1 MIRIALALVLALSM
15 AIPAALAEQVVSDTF
30 TLTDEVTIKVEAPAE
45 EQPVEE
51 QPAEEQ
57 PVEEGPAE
65 EPAEEQPTAEP
76 LPTEPPLPT
85 QEPLPTEPPIPT
97 VEPLPTDEALSTEQ
111 PLPTDELPTA
121 TPTPTQEAPAPQ
133 RSVSISIDKPLDAIY
148 IGDEVTFTATLHGYE
163 GAQVEIFWECMTNG
177 EWQPTGD
184 TGATLTVVIDESN
197 AQSSW
202 RCGVTVLA
210 EPELEQPV
218 AE

>member
-1 MIRIALALVLALSM
+1 MKKMIRIALALVLALSL

-51 QPAEEQ
+51 E
-57 PVEEGPAE
+57 PVEEEPVE
-65 EPAEEQPTAEP
+65 EPAQEQPTAEP

-97 VEPLPTDEALSTEQ
+97 VEPLPTDEALSAEQ
-111 PLPTDELPTA
+111 PLPTDELPAA

-184 TGATLTVVIDESN
+184 TGATLTIVIDESN

>member
-51 QPAEEQ
+51 E
-57 PVEEGPAE
+57 PAE

>member
-1 MIRIALALVLALSM
+1 MIRIALALVLALSL

-51 QPAEEQ
+51 E
-57 PVEEGPAE
+57 PVEEPAQ
-65 EPAEEQPTAEP
+65 EQPTAEP
-76 LPTEPPLPT
+76 LPTEPPIPT

-97 VEPLPTDEALSTEQ
+97 VEPQPTDEALSAEQ
-111 PLPTDELPTA
+111 PLPTDELPAA

>member
-1 MIRIALALVLALSM
+1 MIRIALALVLALSL

-51 QPAEEQ
+51 E
-57 PVEEGPAE
+57 PAE
-65 EPAEEQPTAEP
+65 EPAQEQPTAEP

-97 VEPLPTDEALSTEQ
+97 VEPLPTDEALSAEQ
-111 PLPTDELPTA
+111 PLPTGELPTA

-184 TGATLTVVIDESN
+184 TGATLTIVIDESN

>member
-1 MIRIALALVLALSM
+1 MIRIALALVLALSL

-51 QPAEEQ
+51 E
-57 PVEEGPAE
+57 PAE
-65 EPAEEQPTAEP
+65 EPAQEQPTAEP

-111 PLPTDELPTA
+111 PLPTDELPAA
-121 TPTPTQEAPAPQ
+121 TPPPTQEAPAPQ

-184 TGATLTVVIDESN
+184 TGATLTIVIDESN

>member
-1 MIRIALALVLALSM
+1 MKKMIRIALALVLALSL

-51 QPAEEQ
+51 E
-57 PVEEGPAE
+57 PAE
-65 EPAEEQPTAEP
+65 EPAQEQPTAEP

-184 TGATLTVVIDESN
+184 TGATLTIVIDESN

>member
-1 MIRIALALVLALSM
+1 MIRIALALVLALSL

-51 QPAEEQ
+51 E
-57 PVEEGPAE
+57 PVEEPAQ
-65 EPAEEQPTAEP
+65 EQPTAEP
-76 LPTEPPLPT
+76 LPTEPPIPT

-97 VEPLPTDEALSTEQ
+97 VEPLPTDEALSAEQ
-111 PLPTDELPTA
+111 PLPTDELPAA

-184 TGATLTVVIDESN
+184 TGATLTIVIDESN

>member
-1 MIRIALALVLALSM
+1 MIRIALALVLALSL
-15 AIPAALAEQVVSDTF
+15 AIPAALAEQVISDTF

-45 EQPVEE
+45 EPPVEE
-51 QPAEEQ
+51 K
-57 PVEEGPAE
+57 PVEEPAQ
-65 EPAEEQPTAEP
+65 EQPTAEP
-76 LPTEPPLPT
+76 LPTEPPIPT
-85 QEPLPTEPPIPT
+85 QEPLPTEPPLPT
-97 VEPLPTDEALSTEQ
+97 VEPLPTDEALSAEQ
-111 PLPTDELPTA
+111 PLPTDELPAA

-184 TGATLTVVIDESN
+184 TGATLTIVIDESN

>member
-1 MIRIALALVLALSM
+1 MIRIALALVLALSL

-51 QPAEEQ
+51 E
-57 PVEEGPAE
+57 PVEEPAQ
-65 EPAEEQPTAEP
+65 EQPTAEP

-121 TPTPTQEAPAPQ
+121 TPTQEAPAPQ

-184 TGATLTVVIDESN
+184 TGATLTIVIDESN

>member
-1 MIRIALALVLALSM
+1 MIRIALALVLALSL

-51 QPAEEQ
+51 E
-57 PVEEGPAE
+57 PVEEPAQ
-65 EPAEEQPTAEP
+65 EQPTAEP

-97 VEPLPTDEALSTEQ
+97 VEPMPTDEALSTEQ
-111 PLPTDELPTA
+111 PTGELPTA

-184 TGATLTVVIDESN
+184 TGATLTIVIDESN

>member
-1 MIRIALALVLALSM
+1 MIRIALALVLALSL

-51 QPAEEQ
+51 E
-57 PVEEGPAE
+57 PVEEPAQ
-65 EPAEEQPTAEP
+65 EQ
-76 LPTEPPLPT
+76 
-85 QEPLPTEPPIPT
+85 PT

-184 TGATLTVVIDESN
+184 TGATLTIVIDESN

>member
-1 MIRIALALVLALSM
+1 MIRIALALVLALSL

-51 QPAEEQ
+51 E
-57 PVEEGPAE
+57 PAE
-65 EPAEEQPTAEP
+65 EPAQEQPTAEP

-97 VEPLPTDEALSTEQ
+97 VEPQPTDEALSAEQ
-111 PLPTDELPTA
+111 PLPTDELPAA

-184 TGATLTVVIDESN
+184 TGATLTIVIDESN

>member
-57 PVEEGPAE
+57 PVEEEPAE

-184 TGATLTVVIDESN
+184 TGATLTIVIDESN

>member
-1 MIRIALALVLALSM
+1 MIRIALALVLALSL

-51 QPAEEQ
+51 E
-57 PVEEGPAE
+57 PVEEPAQ
-65 EPAEEQPTAEP
+65 EQPTAES

-111 PLPTDELPTA
+111 PTGELPTA

-184 TGATLTVVIDESN
+184 TGATLTIVIDESN

>member
-1 MIRIALALVLALSM
+1 MIRIALALVLALSL

-51 QPAEEQ
+51 E
-57 PVEEGPAE
+57 PAE
-65 EPAEEQPTAEP
+65 EPAQEQPTAEP

-111 PLPTDELPTA
+111 PLPTDELPAA

-184 TGATLTVVIDESN
+184 TGATLTIVIDESN

>member
-51 QPAEEQ
+51 E
-57 PVEEGPAE
+57 PAE

-97 VEPLPTDEALSTEQ
+97 VEPMPTDEALSTEQ

-184 TGATLTVVIDESN
+184 TGATLTIVIDESN

>member
-1 MIRIALALVLALSM
+1 MIRIALALVLALSL

-51 QPAEEQ
+51 E
-57 PVEEGPAE
+57 PVEEPAQ
-65 EPAEEQPTAEP
+65 EQPTAEP

-97 VEPLPTDEALSTEQ
+97 VEPLPTDEALSAEQ
-111 PLPTDELPTA
+111 PLPTDELPAA

-184 TGATLTVVIDESN
+184 TGATLTIVIDESN

>member
-1 MIRIALALVLALSM
+1 MIRIALALVLALSL

-51 QPAEEQ
+51 E
-57 PVEEGPAE
+57 PAE
-65 EPAEEQPTAEP
+65 EPAQEQPTAEP

-85 QEPLPTEPPIPT
+85 QEPLPTEPPLPT

-111 PLPTDELPTA
+111 PLPTDELPAA

-184 TGATLTVVIDESN
+184 TGATLTIVIDESN

>member
-1 MIRIALALVLALSM
+1 MIRIALALVLALSL

-51 QPAEEQ
+51 E
-57 PVEEGPAE
+57 PAE

-121 TPTPTQEAPAPQ
+121 TPTQEAPAPQ

-184 TGATLTVVIDESN
+184 TGATLTIVIDESN

>member
-51 QPAEEQ
+51 E
-57 PVEEGPAE
+57 PAE

-76 LPTEPPLPT
+76 LPTEPPIPT

-121 TPTPTQEAPAPQ
+121 TPTQEAPAPQ

-184 TGATLTVVIDESN
+184 TGATLTIVIDESN

>member
-1 MIRIALALVLALSM
+1 MIRIALALVLALSL

-51 QPAEEQ
+51 E
-57 PVEEGPAE
+57 PAE
-65 EPAEEQPTAEP
+65 EPAQEQPTAEP

-111 PLPTDELPTA
+111 PTGELPTA

>member
-1 MIRIALALVLALSM
+1 MIRIALALVLALSL

-51 QPAEEQ
+51 E
-57 PVEEGPAE
+57 PVEEPAQ
-65 EPAEEQPTAEP
+65 EQPTAEP

-97 VEPLPTDEALSTEQ
+97 VEPLPTDETLSTEQ
-111 PLPTDELPTA
+111 PLPTDELPAA

-184 TGATLTVVIDESN
+184 TGATLTIVIDESN

>member
-1 MIRIALALVLALSM
+1 MKKMIRIALALVLALSL

-51 QPAEEQ
+51 E
-57 PVEEGPAE
+57 PAE
-65 EPAEEQPTAEP
+65 EPAQEQPTAEP

-97 VEPLPTDEALSTEQ
+97 VEPMPTDEALSTEQ

>member
-1 MIRIALALVLALSM
+1 MIRIALALVLALSL

-51 QPAEEQ
+51 E
-57 PVEEGPAE
+57 PAE

-184 TGATLTVVIDESN
+184 TGATLTIVIDESN

>member
-1 MIRIALALVLALSM
+1 MIRIALALVLALSL

-45 EQPVEE
+45 EPPVEE
-51 QPAEEQ
+51 E
-57 PVEEGPAE
+57 PVEEEPVE
-65 EPAEEQPTAEP
+65 EPAQEQPTAEP

-121 TPTPTQEAPAPQ
+121 TPTQEAPAPQ

-210 EPELEQPV
+210 EPELEQP
-218 AE
+218 AGE

>member
-51 QPAEEQ
+51 EPAE
-57 PVEEGPAE
+57 A
-65 EPAEEQPTAEP
+65 PAEEQPTAEP

-121 TPTPTQEAPAPQ
+121 TPTPTQEAPTQEAPAPQ

-184 TGATLTVVIDESN
+184 TGATLTIVIDESN

>member
-51 QPAEEQ
+51 EPAE
-57 PVEEGPAE
+57 A
-65 EPAEEQPTAEP
+65 PAEEQPTAEP
-76 LPTEPPLPT
+76 LPTEPP
-85 QEPLPTEPPIPT
+85 IPT
-97 VEPLPTDEALSTEQ
+97 VEPMPTDAALSTEQ
-111 PLPTDELPTA
+111 PTGELPTA

-184 TGATLTVVIDESN
+184 TGATLTIVIDESN

>member
-51 QPAEEQ
+51 E
-57 PVEEGPAE
+57 PAE
-65 EPAEEQPTAEP
+65 EPAEEQPTA
-76 LPTEPPLPT
+76 
-85 QEPLPTEPPIPT
+85 EPLPTEPPIPT

-121 TPTPTQEAPAPQ
+121 TPTQEAPAPQ

-184 TGATLTVVIDESN
+184 TGATLTIVIDESN

>member
-51 QPAEEQ
+51 E
-57 PVEEGPAE
+57 PAE

-97 VEPLPTDEALSTEQ
+97 VEPMPTDEALSTEQ

-133 RSVSISIDKPLDAIY
+133 RNVSISIDKPLDAIY

>member
-51 QPAEEQ
+51 E
-57 PVEEGPAE
+57 PVEEPAQ
-65 EPAEEQPTAEP
+65 EQPTA
-76 LPTEPPLPT
+76 
-85 QEPLPTEPPIPT
+85 EPLPTEPPIPT

-184 TGATLTVVIDESN
+184 TGATLTIVIDESN

>member
-1 MIRIALALVLALSM
+1 MIRIALALVLALSL

-51 QPAEEQ
+51 E
-57 PVEEGPAE
+57 PVEEPAQ
-65 EPAEEQPTAEP
+65 EQPTAEP

-97 VEPLPTDEALSTEQ
+97 VEPLPTDETLSTEQ
-111 PLPTDELPTA
+111 PLPTDELPAA

>member
-1 MIRIALALVLALSM
+1 MIRIALALVLALSL

-51 QPAEEQ
+51 E
-57 PVEEGPAE
+57 PVEEPAQ
-65 EPAEEQPTAEP
+65 EQPTAEP

-97 VEPLPTDEALSTEQ
+97 VEPLPTDEALSAEQ
-111 PLPTDELPTA
+111 PLPTDELPAA

>member
-1 MIRIALALVLALSM
+1 MKKMIRIALALVLALSL

-51 QPAEEQ
+51 E
-57 PVEEGPAE
+57 PAE
-65 EPAEEQPTAEP
+65 EPAQEQPTAEP

-97 VEPLPTDEALSTEQ
+97 VEPLPTDEALSAEQ

-184 TGATLTVVIDESN
+184 TGATLTIVIDESN

>member
-51 QPAEEQ
+51 E
-57 PVEEGPAE
+57 PAE

-121 TPTPTQEAPAPQ
+121 TPTQEAPAPQ

>member
-1 MIRIALALVLALSM
+1 MIRIALALVLALSL

-51 QPAEEQ
+51 E
-57 PVEEGPAE
+57 PAE
-65 EPAEEQPTAEP
+65 EPAQEQPTAEP

-97 VEPLPTDEALSTEQ
+97 VEPMPTDEALSTEQ

-184 TGATLTVVIDESN
+184 TGATLTIVIDESN

>member
-45 EQPVEE
+45 EQP
-51 QPAEEQ
+51 AEEQ
-57 PVEEGPAE
+57 PVEEEPAE

-121 TPTPTQEAPAPQ
+121 TPTQEAPAPQ

-184 TGATLTVVIDESN
+184 TGATLTIVIDESN

>member
-45 EQPVEE
+45 EPPVEE
-51 QPAEEQ
+51 E
-57 PVEEGPAE
+57 PVEEPAQ
-65 EPAEEQPTAEP
+65 EQPTAEP

-184 TGATLTVVIDESN
+184 TGATLTIVIDESN

>member
-57 PVEEGPAE
+57 PVEEEPAE

-97 VEPLPTDEALSTEQ
+97 VEPMPTDEALSTEQ

-133 RSVSISIDKPLDAIY
+133 RNVSISIDKPLDAIY

-184 TGATLTVVIDESN
+184 TGATLTIVIDESN

>member
-1 MIRIALALVLALSM
+1 MIRIALALVLALSL

-45 EQPVEE
+45 EPPVEE
-51 QPAEEQ
+51 E
-57 PVEEGPAE
+57 PVEEEPIE
-65 EPAEEQPTAEP
+65 EPAQEQPTAEP

-111 PLPTDELPTA
+111 PTGELPTA

-184 TGATLTVVIDESN
+184 TGATLTIVIDESN

>member
-1 MIRIALALVLALSM
+1 MIRIALALVLALSL

-51 QPAEEQ
+51 E
-57 PVEEGPAE
+57 PAE
-65 EPAEEQPTAEP
+65 EPAQEQPTAEP

-97 VEPLPTDEALSTEQ
+97 VEPLPTDEALSAEQ

-184 TGATLTVVIDESN
+184 TGATLTIVIDESN